1 MKRESDRISP
11 DWAQDKFDDVKPM
24 RISESLHQRFDQRS
38 RNGVNL
44 IVGGLILEGIGLSV
58 HGIDSFVIDN
68 FIKLQDF
75 YRPLEGFGL
84 GSLILGSALLAIG
97 KNK

>member
-11 DWAQDKFDDVKPM
+11 DWTQDKFDDIKPI
-24 RISESLHQRFDQRS
+24 RISESLHRRFDQRS
-38 RNGVNL
+38 RTGVNL
-44 IVGGLILEGIGLSV
+44 IIGGLILEGTGISV

-68 FIKLQDF
+68 FIKLQDV
-75 YRPLEGFGL
+75 YRPLEGSGL